1 MSRNGSIS
9 FDWADDTHNFRL
21 PLGQLRELQEKT
33 GVGPLT
39 LLRRLDNGSWMV
51 DDAREV
57 LRCGLIGGG
66 MEPDRALS
74 MVRRYVDERPA
85 VESVRPAYLVL
96 AAALFGADDEETP
109 GKTKAAEATTGSAS
123 PPSTDTEP
131 SSAGHPDKSTT

>member
-1 MSRNGSIS
+1 MSRNASVS
-9 FDWADDTHNFRL
+9 FDWADDTHTFRL

-33 GVGPLT
+33 GVGPLS
-39 LLRRLDNGSWMV
+39 LLRRLDNGSWMA

-66 MEPDRALS
+66 MEPDRALT

-85 VESVRPAYLVL
+85 AENIRPAYLTL
-96 AAALFGADDEETP
+96 AAALFGTDDEEMP